1 MLLMHQLHYI
11 STIAVLMA
19 MISIYFE
26 IVYCPLVFFLCHW
39 WTTKCK
45 LLFV

>member
-26 IVYCPLVFFLCHW
+26 IVSSGILSLPLVNNQM
-39 WTTKCK
+39 
-45 LLFV
+45 